1 MVTNR
6 FLCEHLKH
14 TLRPSFSEQPR
25 RENALVQ
32 SWQGLDPLKSPKACS
47 NWTLLTPCRGHCSY
61 GNLASYYRNSGVGNG
76 EASLRHLKRA
86 LELLAVVT
94 GQDHPEVAS
103 TMINIAMHYHE
114 LGRYGTALRYLQV
127 SLRPAVCRLRAVRYW
142 SPLNVV
148 Q

>member
-1 MVTNR
+1 LNSREERTPRYKLGKAWILSNR
-6 FLCEHLKH
+6 
-14 TLRPSFSEQPR
+14 
-25 RENALVQ
+25 
-32 SWQGLDPLKSPKACS
+32 PKFAA
-47 NWTLLTPCRGHCSY
+47 TGRLLTPCPGNCSY
-61 GNLASYYRNSGVGNG
+61 GNLASYYRNSGVGTG

-127 SLRPAVCRLRAVRYW
+127 TLRPAACRLRAVGYW
-142 SPLNVV
+142 SPLSVV
-148 Q
+148 RFNSPNDLIPK

>member
-1 MVTNR
+1 MGT
-6 FLCEHLKH
+6 
-14 TLRPSFSEQPR
+14 
-25 RENALVQ
+25 
-32 SWQGLDPLKSPKACS
+32 
-47 NWTLLTPCRGHCSY
+47 
-61 GNLASYYRNSGVGNG
+61 G

-127 SLRPAVCRLRAVRYW
+127 SAPRVSPDCSAGDACSIVTWVPRVVELRVPGA
-142 SPLNVV
+142 SS